1 MIEKFDYK
9 NRIMKK
15 LKYNYKNIKP
25 NKYSNLIVF
34 LEDVAEFS
42 ILQKLVL
49 RGNREAEMLFE
60 RIKNKII
67 AQSFNLNF

>member
-1 MIEKFDYK
+1 
-9 NRIMKK
+9 MKK